1 MKLNLLY
8 FAILFLVSVACTGSH
23 TSSKRDESSSKRK
36 PKKEKPVIEK
46 KNYTGGLQIEWFTK
60 KNGPLLQDGDLVD
73 IRYEVRLKNGK
84 IVDGNKLA
92 HKNSLPFLVGFKMQT
107 PGWDVALRELHVGD
121 SARIIIPSKL
131 ARGDKGVKGLIPP
144 NSDNILFIKVLKFIN
159 PTRIVDG
166 TRVWLLEE
174 NKSNKLKFSDKQTI
188 FLHAMGSTPTSSEF
202 VNTFRLGQP
211 FSFRLA
217 DHGLVPGLKKALINS
232 KKFDRLFI
240 VVPPEEAY
248 GSKGY
253 LDMVKPNETV
263 FYNVLVLDV
272 VNTP

>member
-1 MKLNLLY
+1 MKINPGIFGIVLLLC
-8 FAILFLVSVACTGSH
+8 AACNGV
-23 TSSKRDESSSKRK
+23 ESSAHPDKNSHPKRIR
-36 PKKEKPVIEK
+36 KEQPIIETR
-46 KNYTGGLQIEWFTK
+46 NFTGGLQIEWFTK
-60 KNGPLLQDGDLVD
+60 KKGPLLKDGDLIE

-107 PGWDVALRELHVGD
+107 PGWDIALRELHPGD
-121 SARIIIPSKL
+121 SARVLIPSKL

-144 NSDNILFIKVLKFIN
+144 NSDNILFIKVLNIKK

-174 NKSNKLKFSDKQTI
+174 NKSNKLKFNEKQMV
-188 FLHAMGSTPTSSEF
+188 FLHAIGSTPTSNEF
-202 VNTFRLGQP
+202 VNTFRLGEP

-217 DHGLVPGLKKALINS
+217 DHGLVPGLKKALINC

-253 LDMVKPNETV
+253 LDLVKPNETV
-263 FYNVLVLDV
+263 FYNVLVVDV